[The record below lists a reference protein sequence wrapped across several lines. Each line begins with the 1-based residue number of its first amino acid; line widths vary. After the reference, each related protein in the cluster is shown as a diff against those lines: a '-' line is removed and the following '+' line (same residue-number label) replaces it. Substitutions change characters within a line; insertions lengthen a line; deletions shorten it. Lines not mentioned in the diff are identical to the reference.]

1 MAGSLAC
8 MLIVGWKMYFGH
20 QSFLAT
26 QETSYFL
33 GFPEATA
40 WQTYGTW
47 LSAIPLVLIYSI
59 GFSQFIY
66 SKEDEE
72 KFTVSALRRFWASSK
87 LIRVRVE
94 FSKNKL
100 TIVFP

>member
-1 MAGSLAC
+1 
-8 MLIVGWKMYFGH
+8 
-20 QSFLAT
+20 
-26 QETSYFL
+26 L

-47 LSAIPLVLIYSI
+47 LSAIPLVLIYSF

-72 KFTVSALRRFWASSK
+72 KFNALVAVKSAKKR
-87 LIRVRVE
+87 
-94 FSKNKL
+94 
-100 TIVFP
+100 